1 MYQLVLYLGL
11 FHVCV
16 CQLQPLRDRQPN
28 TASEFVWQ
36 QSSCGCCR
44 WVDGTVPGQLVAG
57 FDQEAAAV
65 LMARLA
71 TFKMEMVR
79 PHMPHVVLGGV
90 HLHVALR
97 VMQLG
102 VCSTRLSHLLRSLV
116 TRLHYKAEVAH

>member
-1 MYQLVLYLGL
+1 M
-11 FHVCV
+11 
-16 CQLQPLRDRQPN
+16 
-28 TASEFVWQ
+28 
-36 QSSCGCCR
+36 
-44 WVDGTVPGQLVAG
+44 PGQLVAG